1 MAKKKIRL
9 IARLDVKDTNL
20 VKGIQLEGL
29 RKLGDPNLFAREY
42 YEQGIDEL
50 LYIDIVASLYNRNN
64 LSDIVRKTVDDVY
77 IPVCVGGGLRS
88 VEDVRHILS
97 MGADKVAINT
107 AAIKRPEL
115 ITEVAN
121 AFGSQCMVLS
131 IQAKR
136 NRTIAYFACVL
147 LVSCL
152 LAGIGWL
159 LVNDVCSL
167 NKAPVEVEI
176 TVEEGDSRGDVA
188 KKLHDAGLVNS
199 RLVFNIAGTFL
210 HYNRYVEPGTYKLNS
225 DMDFR
230 ALITNMHDWE
240 TDAKEAQGLIK
251 VTIPEGYTVREIIDL
266 LAEKGVATKE
276 DLEDA
281 CANFAYEDYDFLDD
295 DKLGSIDRMEGFLF
309 PSTYEFD
316 KNRSAV
322 YAVETMLVYFKNS
335 ISQQMLADIKA
346 SPYSL
351 QEIITMASLIE
362 KESIGDD
369 TERKNISS
377 VIHNRLEN
385 PDSNKGGRALQLC
398 STINYIM
405 KHDGVK
411 TFDTEIDSPYNTYIN
426 PGLTPGPICNPGLSA
441 IEAAI
446 YPADTDYYFF
456 ALGKDGKSHFFTD
469 YNEHLKFINSGEYQP
484 IYS

>member
-1 MAKKKIRL
+1 M
-9 IARLDVKDTNL
+9 
-20 VKGIQLEGL
+20 
-29 RKLGDPNLFAREY
+29 
-42 YEQGIDEL
+42 
-50 LYIDIVASLYNRNN
+50 
-64 LSDIVRKTVDDVY
+64 
-77 IPVCVGGGLRS
+77 
-88 VEDVRHILS
+88 
-97 MGADKVAINT
+97 
-107 AAIKRPEL
+107 
-115 ITEVAN
+115 
-121 AFGSQCMVLS
+121 
-131 IQAKR
+131 
-136 NRTIAYFACVL
+136 
-147 LVSCL
+147 
-152 LAGIGWL
+152 
-159 LVNDVCSL
+159 
-167 NKAPVEVEI
+167 
-176 TVEEGDSRGDVA
+176 
-188 KKLHDAGLVNS
+188 
-199 RLVFNIAGTFL
+199 
-210 HYNRYVEPGTYKLNS
+210 
-225 DMDFR
+225 
-230 ALITNMHDWE
+230 
-240 TDAKEAQGLIK
+240 
-251 VTIPEGYTVREIIDL
+251 
-266 LAEKGVATKE
+266 ATKE

-295 DKLGSIDRMEGFLF
+295 DKIGTIDRMEGFLF

-346 SPYSL
+346 SPYTL
-351 QEIITMASLIE
+351 QEIVTMASLIE

-441 IEAAI
+441 IQAAI

-456 ALGKDGKSHFFTD
+456 ALGTDGKSHFFTD
-469 YNEHLKFINSGEYQP
+469 YSDHLKFINSDEYQP

>member
-1 MAKKKIRL
+1 M
-9 IARLDVKDTNL
+9 
-20 VKGIQLEGL
+20 
-29 RKLGDPNLFAREY
+29 
-42 YEQGIDEL
+42 
-50 LYIDIVASLYNRNN
+50 
-64 LSDIVRKTVDDVY
+64 
-77 IPVCVGGGLRS
+77 
-88 VEDVRHILS
+88 
-97 MGADKVAINT
+97 
-107 AAIKRPEL
+107 
-115 ITEVAN
+115 
-121 AFGSQCMVLS
+121 
-131 IQAKR
+131 
-136 NRTIAYFACVL
+136 TIA
-147 LVSCL
+147 
-152 LAGIGWL
+152 
-159 LVNDVCSL
+159 
-167 NKAPVEVEI
+167 
-176 TVEEGDSRGDVA
+176 
-188 KKLHDAGLVNS
+188 
-199 RLVFNIAGTFL
+199 
-210 HYNRYVEPGTYKLNS
+210 
-225 DMDFR
+225 
-230 ALITNMHDWE
+230 
-240 TDAKEAQGLIK
+240 
-251 VTIPEGYTVREIIDL
+251 EGYTVREIIDL

-322 YAVETMLVYFKNS
+322 YTVETMLVYFKNS

-385 PDSNKGGRALQLC
+385 PSSEKGGRALQLC

-469 YNEHLKFINSGEYQP
+469 YNEHLNFINSGE
-484 IYS
+484 

>member
-1 MAKKKIRL
+1 MGNREERNEYATAKWDAEEVRRQ
-9 IARLDVKDTNL
+9 ASS
-20 VKGIQLEGL
+20 
-29 RKLGDPNLFAREY
+29 
-42 YEQGIDEL
+42 EQ
-50 LYIDIVASLYNRNN
+50 RRH
-64 LSDIVRKTVDDVY
+64 SDR
-77 IPVCVGGGLRS
+77 R
-88 VEDVRHILS
+88 R
-97 MGADKVAINT
+97 
-107 AAIKRPEL
+107 
-115 ITEVAN
+115 
-121 AFGSQCMVLS
+121 
-131 IQAKR
+131 QAKR
-136 NRTIAYFACVL
+136 NRTIIYLACVV

-167 NKAPVEVEI
+167 NKPYTEVEI

-281 CANFAYEDYDFLDD
+281 CANFEYEDYDFLDS

-322 YAVETMLVYFKNS
+322 YTVETMLVYFKNS

-385 PDSNKGGRALQLC
+385 PSSEKGGRSAAAVLYHQLYHEARRGQDLRYRDRQSLQ
-398 STINYIM
+398 
-405 KHDGVK
+405 
-411 TFDTEIDSPYNTYIN
+411 
-426 PGLTPGPICNPGLSA
+426 
-441 IEAAI
+441 
-446 YPADTDYYFF
+446 
-456 ALGKDGKSHFFTD
+456 
-469 YNEHLKFINSGEYQP
+469 HLYQP
-484 IYS
+484 RPDSGTHLQSRPVRH

>member
-1 MAKKKIRL
+1 MANRDE
-9 IARLDVKDTNL
+9 RN
-20 VKGIQLEGL
+20 
-29 RKLGDPNLFAREY
+29 EY
-42 YEQGIDEL
+42 ATAKWDAEEVRRQAASEQHRR
-50 LYIDIVASLYNRNN
+50 S
-64 LSDIVRKTVDDVY
+64 S
-77 IPVCVGGGLRS
+77 GGSR
-88 VEDVRHILS
+88 R
-97 MGADKVAINT
+97 
-107 AAIKRPEL
+107 R
-115 ITEVAN
+115 
-121 AFGSQCMVLS
+121 
-131 IQAKR
+131 QAKR
-136 NRTIAYFACVL
+136 NRTIAYLVCVVL
-147 LVSCL
+147 GSCL

-159 LVNDVCSL
+159 MINDLCSL

-176 TVEEGDSRGDVA
+176 TVDEGDSVSDVA
-188 KKLHDAGLVNS
+188 KKLKDAGLVNS
-199 RLVFNIAGTFL
+199 KGFFQLASGFL
-210 HYNRYVEPGTYKLNS
+210 HYSRYVEPGTYKLNS

-240 TDAKEAQGLIK
+240 ADAKAAQGLVK

-266 LAEKGVATKE
+266 LAENGVATKE

-295 DKLGSIDRMEGFLF
+295 DKIGTIDRMEGFLF

-346 SPYSL
+346 SPYTL
-351 QEIITMASLIE
+351 QEIVTMASLIE

-441 IEAAI
+441 IQAAI

-456 ALGKDGKSHFFTD
+456 ALGTDGKSHFFTD
-469 YNEHLKFINSGEYQP
+469 YSDHLKFINSDEYQP

>member
-1 MAKKKIRL
+1 MGNREERNEYATAKWDAEEVRRQ
-9 IARLDVKDTNL
+9 ASS
-20 VKGIQLEGL
+20 
-29 RKLGDPNLFAREY
+29 
-42 YEQGIDEL
+42 EQ
-50 LYIDIVASLYNRNN
+50 RRH
-64 LSDIVRKTVDDVY
+64 SDR
-77 IPVCVGGGLRS
+77 R
-88 VEDVRHILS
+88 R
-97 MGADKVAINT
+97 
-107 AAIKRPEL
+107 
-115 ITEVAN
+115 
-121 AFGSQCMVLS
+121 
-131 IQAKR
+131 QAKR
-136 NRTIAYFACVL
+136 NRTIIYLACVV

-167 NKAPVEVEI
+167 NKPYTEVEI

-276 DLEDA
+276 ELEDA
-281 CANFAYEDYDFLDD
+281 CANFDFENYSFLSSDT
-295 DKLGSIDRMEGFLF
+295 LGSIDRMEGFLF
-309 PSTYEFD
+309 PTTYTFD
-316 KNRSAV
+316 KNKTAV
-322 YAVETMLVYFKNS
+322 YAVDTMLTMFKNE
-335 ISQQMLADIKA
+335 ISQQMLQDIKN
-346 SPYSL
+346 SPYDL
-351 QEIITMASLIE
+351 RQIITMASLIE
-362 KESIGDD
+362 RESIGDD

-385 PDSNKGGRALQLC
+385 PNSEKGGRLLQLC
-398 STINYIM
+398 SSINYIM
-405 KHDGVK
+405 VHDGVK
-411 TFDTEIDSPYNTYIN
+411 SFDTTIDHPYNTYIHE
-426 PGLTPGPICNPGLSA
+426 GLTPGPICNPGLSA
-441 IEAAI
+441 IKAAI

-456 ALGKDGKSHFFTD
+456 ALGTDKKSHFFTD
-469 YNEHLKFINSGEYQP
+469 YNEHLRFVNSAEYQP